1 MAAKRMD
8 AAARK
13 RAIVETAMP
22 LFARKGFS
30 GATTKEIAERAGV
43 SEALLYRHFPTKVAL
58 YEAIQQLGCQV
69 DPALDE
75 LSALVPST
83 ATLVGMIEAM
93 FQHIVFGAF
102 DDPAIAR
109 IRHRLMLHSLLEDGE
124 YARVLLS
131 RICGRCLPV
140 FSASL
145 AAARNAGDLC
155 GDNVDPQNAF
165 WFASH
170 VACQIAHGHL
180 PESGVIPYSG
190 TIEAVTA
197 EAVRFCLKG
206 IGVTDAAIDRVRA
219 SLEESRR
226 SEAIA
231 TETQRAPGFAAE
243 ARASPSAQTSR
254 GHAGPPRRG
263 SPAAELGAA
272 ARYK

>member
-1 MAAKRMD
+1 MAAERMD

-22 LFARKGFS
+22 LFAGKGFA

-75 LSALVPST
+75 LSALEPST

-102 DDPAIAR
+102 DDPGTAK
-109 IRHRLMLHSLLEDGE
+109 IRQRLMLQSLLEDGE

-145 AAARNAGDLC
+145 AAARASGDLR
-155 GDNVDPQNAF
+155 GDEVDPQNAF
-165 WFASH
+165 WFAAH
-170 VACQIAHGHL
+170 VACQIAHGRL
-180 PESGVIPYSG
+180 PESSVIPYSG
-190 TIEAVTA
+190 KVETVTA
-197 EAVRFCLKG
+197 EAVRFCLRG
-206 IGVTDAAIDRVRA
+206 IGLKDAAIDRLVAGGAQAPRPGV
-219 SLEESRR
+219 
-226 SEAIA
+226 IA
-231 TETQRAPGFAAE
+231 GEIEGGTGFTGK
-243 ARASPSAQTSR
+243 ARVSPSRHASR
-254 GHAGPPRRG
+254 GPAGPRRG
-263 SPAAELGAA
+263 GSPAKELSAA
-272 ARYK
+272 GRDK

>member
-1 MAAKRMD
+1 MD

-75 LSALVPST
+75 LSQLTPST
-83 ATLVGMIEAM
+83 ATLVGMVEAM

-102 DDPAIAR
+102 DDPGIAKLR
-109 IRHRLMLHSLLEDGE
+109 QRLMLQSLLEDGE
-124 YARVLLS
+124 YARILLS

-140 FSASL
+140 FSASF
-145 AAARNAGDLC
+145 AAARDSGDLC
-155 GDNVDPQNAF
+155 SDHLDPQNAF

-170 VACQIAHGHL
+170 VACQIAHGRL
-180 PESGVIPYSG
+180 PESGVIPYSSS
-190 TIEAVTA
+190 IETVTA

-206 IGVTDAAIDRVRA
+206 IGLTEAAINR
-219 SLEESRR
+219 LCESV
-226 SEAIA
+226 AKTA
-231 TETQRAPGFAAE
+231 GNKTKRAPGLAAG
-243 ARASPSAQTSR
+243 ARASPSAQVSA
-254 GHAGPPRRG
+254 GHAGPRAPG
-263 SPAAELGAA
+263 SSATELGAA
-272 ARYK
+272 VRYK